1 MTAMAITFDTH
12 DIIKKFREKG
22 LNEELAEVQV
32 DAIKDMV
39 NQAVNQVQH
48 NYELDNLVTNKDLD
62 ARIRELELKLD
73 LSKTDLMR
81 EVEKSK
87 SDLMRLGFLQIG
99 LIVAL
104 LLKVVGMF

>member
-1 MTAMAITFDTH
+1 
-12 DIIKKFREKG
+12 
-22 LNEELAEVQV
+22 
-32 DAIKDMV
+32 MV

-62 ARIRELELKLD
+62 ARITELELKIELA
-73 LSKTDLMR
+73 KTDLMR
-81 EVEKSK
+81 EIEKSK

-104 LLKVVGMF
+104 LLKVAGMI

>member
-1 MTAMAITFDTH
+1 MTAMALTFDTH
-12 DIIKKFREKG
+12 EIIKKFREKG
-22 LNEELAEVQV
+22 LAEELAEVQV

-62 ARIRELELKLD
+62 ARIKELELKIELA
-73 LSKTDLMR
+73 KTDLMR